1 MRTNCATWLV
11 ACLTI
16 VGCAGAAHADSYSK
30 AVQKSCAAD
39 YHKYC
44 GEYGLE
50 STALR
55 GCMDRAGKSLSKACV
70 QGADPVGRSLTSRS
84 RPPQAQLAA
93 TSFLSYRRKPVSR
106 TARSEIVV
114 LDPGFRRNDAGGR
127 CGTHPARP
135 DVWAIEARGLPP

>member
-44 GEYGLE
+44 GDYGLE
-50 STALR
+50 TAGLR
-55 GCMDRAGKSLSKACV
+55 ACMDRNGKSLSKTCV
-70 QGADPVGRSLTSRS
+70 NALVASGEVT
-84 RPPQAQLAA
+84 QAEVD
-93 TSFLSYRRKPVSR
+93 RRK
-106 TARSEIVV
+106 
-114 LDPGFRRNDAGGR
+114 NGR
-127 CGTHPARP
+127 
-135 DVWAIEARGLPP
+135 

>member
-1 MRTNCATWLV
+1 MRITCATWLV
-11 ACLTI
+11 ACAAVL
-16 VGCAGAAHADSYSK
+16 GCAGAAQADSYSK

-70 QGADPVGRSLTSRS
+70 KALIQSGEVS
-84 RPPQAQLAA
+84 QAEVN
-93 TSFLSYRRKPVSR
+93 RRKS
-106 TARSEIVV
+106 
-114 LDPGFRRNDAGGR
+114 G
-127 CGTHPARP
+127 H
-135 DVWAIEARGLPP
+135 